1 MNNTTL
7 VFTATYNEAGNIENF
22 LDIAL
27 KIKNIDIL
35 VIDDN
40 SPDKT
45 WEIIEKYKKK
55 YSNLYL
61 IKRPGKEGLDTAHKE
76 AFKFAEKKNYNNLI
90 TLDADLSHDPN
101 LITTFIDE
109 LKSRPFIIGS
119 RYMKDGKN
127 DMKLFRYLLS
137 YFGNKLIKLVLKI
150 NCEEFTTSFRGFNLN
165 ELKSFDINKVN
176 SRGYSFFMETIYH
189 INKLGFKI
197 HQIPIHFKIRTIG
210 KSKIP
215 PVEILRTL
223 KNLFLLKMSN
233 R

>member
-1 MNNTTL
+1 MKNTTL

-76 AFKFAEKKNYNNLI
+76 AFKFAEKKNYSSLI